1 VKRVFFLSL
10 LCLAACSAFGQRRSF
25 DDLFPNLDPE
35 KKTRALSGILT
46 ETRESD
52 FSLHLSPAGELDA
65 KIAGF
70 VLTDIRPAC
79 LVEFLT
85 VIPYLDAPLELLD
98 VYNAMGKIRG
108 LKGRLYHSATR
119 DETVPLFED
128 ASRVQSPDKLT
139 SIPDPERASVLP
151 ATDRIYIRLKDIN
164 FGNSYYRGDISFASG
179 GLLYGLTN
187 FRSLSYGIIPVIRRG
202 NFKAQFYAEP
212 IAEGVLVYSAATA
225 EVSDFVSGV
234 IDVSSAIRK
243 RLEVILGWL
252 IDNIAGNGGGI

>member
-1 VKRVFFLSL
+1 LKRNFFLFL
-10 LCLAACSAFGQRRSF
+10 LCLAACSVFGQRHSF
-25 DDLFPNLDPE
+25 DELFPNLDPG
-35 KKTRALSGILT
+35 KKTQAFSGVLT

-52 FSLHLSPAGELDA
+52 FSLRLSPAGELDA

-98 VYNAMGKIRG
+98 VYNAMRNIRG

-128 ASRVQSPDKLT
+128 ASRVQGPNKPT
-139 SIPDPERASVLP
+139 PIPDPERAAVLP
-151 ATDRIYIRLKDIN
+151 VTDRIYIRLKDVN
-164 FGNSYYRGDISFASG
+164 FGNSYYQGDISFASG

-187 FRSLSYGIIPVIRRG
+187 FRSLSYGIIPVIRAG

-212 IAEGVLVYSAATA
+212 IAEGVLVYSAASA
-225 EVSDFVSGV
+225 EVGNVISGM
-234 IDVSSAIRK
+234 INVSSAIRK

-252 IDNIAGNGGGI
+252 IDGIVLNEQSG